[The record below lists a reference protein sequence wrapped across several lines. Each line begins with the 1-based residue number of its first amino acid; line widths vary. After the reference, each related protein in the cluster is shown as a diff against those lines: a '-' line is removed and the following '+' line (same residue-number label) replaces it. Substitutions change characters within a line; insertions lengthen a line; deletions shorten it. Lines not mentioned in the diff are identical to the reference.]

1 MAGVD
6 AGGVVA
12 VHALLLRILLNSSD
26 RHSGRVMLAA
36 GHLGLLGG

>member
-12 VHALLLRILLNSSD
+12 VHALLLRILLNVSN
-26 RHSGRVMLAA
+26 RQITCVMLAA
-36 GHLGLLGG
+36 GRLGLLGR